1 MILFIVESVNQ
12 SFSISLSIN
21 NKFLFSLLE
30 CLMAVLYSLVIK
42 AFIKIST
49 NSHIIINAQ
58 TLNLHRSHLTLH
70 ASSLSNSSFKA
81 FLTHSFTYSL
91 REPRIYKASLPNS
104 SRQQNCNHLLFLS
117 LIFFICLLFHFFL
130 LLFLILFLTFSHH
143 SSDKIFIL
151 LILIFNCPQLSL
163 FINCQSHQSISCNF
177 PGSFLCVSHLS
188 FLIPSP
194 LLCL

>member
-104 SRQQNCNHLLFLS
+104 SRQQNCNHLLLLTNLIAAHVRYFETTIINFVLAGLS
-117 LIFFICLLFHFFL
+117 SV
-130 LLFLILFLTFSHH
+130 LT
-143 SSDKIFIL
+143 
-151 LILIFNCPQLSL
+151 
-163 FINCQSHQSISCNF
+163 CQVF
-177 PGSFLCVSHLS
+177 
-188 FLIPSP
+188 
-194 LLCL
+194 